1 MIDFHP
7 TSASNQPSSASAL
20 VDVAQGT
27 GPAQAP
33 VARESQPGAHGA
45 PDGARSLLKNHFK
58 NAHVHFCAGWSSAL
72 YTALLA
78 SNVEPGDEVIIP
90 ALAPAGVAH
99 AVLLAKAKPVLVDVA
114 PDTQLLAPEAVL
126 AAITE
131 RTRCVVL
138 CNLYGQVVPQ
148 AALHEDL
155 TRRSI
160 ALVED
165 GSDAFLAFGVY
176 DQPAAHSDL
185 LVGCL
190 PGMREVE
197 GELPAFI
204 VTRNASH
211 HARMSYWT
219 AQHDVAE
226 RLFQFDAPA
235 MEEAPYV
242 DLVSSLDETQ
252 DTHFQTCISYSLNTR
267 ELIGKQTAIYD
278 ESFAGLGLKTLPLG
292 EIGVRIPQSY
302 PIAVDPA
309 LRNELFELLCHEG
322 FKVHVTYRNL
332 DQLKFFQ
339 RSESGDIFPN
349 AASWS
354 AGAISLPTG
363 TRLCY
368 KEQIQ
373 LCATVKNF
381 LTLRQHRA

>member
-1 MIDFHP
+1 MNEIHP
-7 TSASNQPSSASAL
+7 SSANNQPSSASAL
-20 VDVAQGT
+20 A
-27 GPAQAP
+27 
-33 VARESQPGAHGA
+33 EAHGA
-45 PDGARSLLKNHFK
+45 PDSARSRLKSHFK

-72 YTALLA
+72 YTALL
-78 SNVEPGDEVIIP
+78 SCNIEPGDEVIIP

-99 AVLLAKAKPVLVDVA
+99 AVLLAKARPVLVDVA
-114 PDTQLLAPEAVL
+114 PDTLLLAPEAVL

-138 CNLYGQVVPQ
+138 CHLYGQVAPQ

-155 TRRSI
+155 SRRSI

-165 GSDAFLAFGVY
+165 GSDAFLALGVCE
-176 DQPAAHSDL
+176 QPAAHCDL

-226 RLFQFDAPA
+226 RLFQFDAPD

-252 DTHFQTCISYSLNTR
+252 DAHFQTCISYSLNTR
-267 ELIGKQTAIYD
+267 ELIGKQAAIYD
-278 ESFAGLGLKTLPLG
+278 ESFAGLGLKTLPLD
-292 EIGVRIPQSY
+292 EIDVRISQSF

-309 LRNELFELLCHEG
+309 LRDALFELLYHEG

-332 DQLKFFQ
+332 GQLKFFQ

-349 AASWS
+349 AARWS

-363 TRLCY
+363 NRLCR
-368 KEQIQ
+368 KEQMQ

-381 LTLRQHRA
+381 LTLQQSRA